1 MNITPSIRLDGKV
14 ALVTGGG
21 AGIGR
26 AIVDAYAALG
36 ARVATI
42 EVDAARAAD
51 LSVSLSEDHLIFE
64 GDVRSAEMVAATFA
78 AVADRFGDRHA
89 GARSRQSVTAS
100 WNMRICTSIP
110 PSWTSF
116 MVPEESPSWHI
127 AAAQ

>member
-1 MNITPSIRLDGKV
+1 MKNIAPSIRLDGKV

-51 LSVSLSEDHLIFE
+51 LSVSLGEDHLIFE

-78 AVADRFGDRHA
+78 AVADRFGKLDILVNNVGDSLRLRGPFA
-89 GARSRQSVTAS
+89 VRSEDDWDALYAV
-100 WNMRICTSIP
+100 NLK
-110 PSWTSF
+110 
-116 MVPEESPSWHI
+116 H
-127 AAAQ
+127 